1 MSVSRLTM
9 RFVKATDWVTRCITG
24 ETIVVPVRGGACD
37 LDSIYTFNEVG
48 TRIWELIDGRTSASR
63 IIEAITNE
71 YEVTAEEAEKDIV
84 DFLNSLEAAGLIR
97 PTAQEG
103 C

>member
-1 MSVSRLTM
+1 MNRITT
-9 RFVKATDWVTRCITG
+9 RFIKDSDFVTRCITG
-24 ETIVVPVRGGACD
+24 ETIIVPVRRGACD

-48 TRIWELIDGRTSASR
+48 TRIWELIDGRTPISR
-63 IIEAITNE
+63 IVEIITNE
-71 YEVTAEEAEKDIV
+71 YEITAEEAERDVIE
-84 DFLNSLEAAGLIR
+84 FLGSLEAAGLIR